1 MRWDES
7 ISERA
12 AVEKAIAKKRPI
24 HGIYLICNTKFG
36 KTEIMSMSEAFKKI
50 NVPLNLRVIGAAKG
64 KDAAYALLAEMC
76 AAWLKIH
83 GTLDGFADIIG

>member
-7 ISERA
+7 ITKRA
-12 AVEKAIAKKRPI
+12 EIEKAISEKRAVR
-24 HGIYLICNTKFG
+24 GIYLICNTKFG
-36 KTEIMSMSEAFKKI
+36 KTEVMSMSEAFKQI
-50 NVPLNLRVIGAAKG
+50 NVPLGLRVIGAAKG